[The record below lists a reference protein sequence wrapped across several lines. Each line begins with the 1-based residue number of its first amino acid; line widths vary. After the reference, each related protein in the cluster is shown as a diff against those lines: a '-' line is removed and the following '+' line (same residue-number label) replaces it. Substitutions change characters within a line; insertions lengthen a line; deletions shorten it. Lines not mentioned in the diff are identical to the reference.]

1 MVLFTP
7 TFLNQANTIKKI
19 KKTKLKNV
27 RKILEAPT
35 TESPA
40 QRETA
45 DFSSTGRKKK
55 MKVAHADSE
64 KTFLINTPSYV
75 MSHLIIID
83 R

>member
-35 TESPA
+35 TKSPA

-45 DFSSTGRKKK
+45 DFSSRKKKK

-75 MSHLIIID
+75 TSHLIIID